1 MNNKTSLKSKEN
13 QYTKSILEIQN
24 NQAHKEHKSRN
35 WNKDEQEKDPTLP
48 PNQTNGGETII

>member
-24 NQAHKEHKSRN
+24 NQAHKEHKSRS
-35 WNKDEQEKDPTLP
+35 
-48 PNQTNGGETII
+48 